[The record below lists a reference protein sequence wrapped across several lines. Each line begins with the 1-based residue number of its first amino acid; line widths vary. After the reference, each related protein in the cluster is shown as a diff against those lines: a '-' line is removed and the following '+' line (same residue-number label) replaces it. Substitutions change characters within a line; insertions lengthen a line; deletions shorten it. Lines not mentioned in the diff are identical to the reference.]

1 MRQDASQGLARSV
14 HANASSLP
22 TELIQEILTLLG
34 PYDFDAARHTCRQ
47 WLRASLYVNLLCEQL
62 KRAG

>member
-1 MRQDASQGLARSV
+1 M
-14 HANASSLP
+14 
-22 TELIQEILTLLG
+22 LLG

-62 KRAG
+62 KRAS